1 MHEAER
7 PDHRPMNTSE
17 KVALDLTRPFTLR
30 DGLAAGLSRAKLR
43 GPQFRRLFHDV
54 YVDAKVA
61 VGPAL
66 LAEAAVLRSGAGFV
80 SHTSAAA
87 VLGIPVPAS
96 DLQFVTVAREADR
109 CRVIGIRCVVR
120 RGRSRLVGRIQV
132 SESAQLFVELA
143 ELLPLVD
150 LVVAGDHM
158 LHVGLTSRALIL
170 EECRTSAAPGVA
182 RALEAL
188 PYLSARAES
197 PMESRMRML
206 LVLAGLPAFRV
217 NLSIVDDQGRE
228 LRRHD
233 LGLPEAKVAV
243 EYQGA
248 QHRKN
253 QRIWEDDYERQEAS
267 QIDGWLQIHVTSK
280 GIFREPERTI
290 LRVAEALKSRGV
302 RVGPINPRWRR
313 HFPTRFT

>member
-1 MHEAER
+1 M
-7 PDHRPMNTSE
+7 DTSD
-17 KVALDLTRPFTLR
+17 KVALDRTRPFPLR
-30 DGLAAGLSRAKLR
+30 EGLAAGLSRATLR

-54 YVDAKVA
+54 YVEAKA
-61 VGPAL
+61 ALCPAL
-66 LAEAAVLRSGAGFV
+66 LAEAAVMRCGAGFV

-96 DLQFVTVAREADR
+96 SLQFVTVATEVERR
-109 CRVIGIRCVVR
+109 RVAGIRCVVR
-120 RGRSRLVGRIQV
+120 RGRSRLVGRVQV

-143 ELLPLVD
+143 EVLSLVD

-158 LHVGLTSRALIL
+158 LHVGLTSRALIR
-170 EECRTSAAPGVA
+170 EECRTSVAPGVA

-206 LVLAGLPAFRV
+206 LVLAGLPDFRV

-228 LRRHD
+228 IRRHD

-243 EYQGA
+243 GSC
-248 QHRKN
+248 R
-253 QRIWEDDYERQEAS
+253 RRRCRWS
-267 QIDGWLQIHVTSK
+267 
-280 GIFREPERTI
+280 
-290 LRVAEALKSRGV
+290 
-302 RVGPINPRWRR
+302 PRRSG
-313 HFPTRFT
+313 

>member
-1 MHEAER
+1 MT
-7 PDHRPMNTSE
+7 TSE
-17 KVALDLTRPFTLR
+17 KVALDRSRPFTLR
-30 DGLAAGLSRAKLR
+30 DGLAAGLSRATLR
-43 GPQFRRLFHDV
+43 GPQFRRVFHDV
-54 YVDAKVA
+54 YVEAKA
-61 VGPAL
+61 ALGPAL
-66 LAEAAVLRSGAGFV
+66 LAEAAVLRCGAGFV

-96 DLQFVTVAREADR
+96 ALQFVTVARETER
-109 CRVIGIRCVVR
+109 CRVAGIRCVVR
-120 RGRSRLVGRIQV
+120 RGRSRLVGRVQV

-143 ELLPLVD
+143 ELMSLVD
-150 LVVAGDHM
+150 VVVAGDHM
-158 LHVGLTSRALIL
+158 LRVGLTSRDLIR

-188 PYLSARAES
+188 PYLSARSAS
-197 PMESRMRML
+197 PMESRTRML
-206 LVLAGLPAFRV
+206 LVLAGLPDFRV

-228 LRRHD
+228 IRRHD

-267 QIDGWLQIHVTSK
+267 QLDGWLEVHVTSK

-290 LRVAEALKSRGV
+290 RRVVEALESRGV
-302 RVGPINPRWRR
+302 RVGPLDPRWRV
-313 HFPTRFT
+313 HFPTRSA